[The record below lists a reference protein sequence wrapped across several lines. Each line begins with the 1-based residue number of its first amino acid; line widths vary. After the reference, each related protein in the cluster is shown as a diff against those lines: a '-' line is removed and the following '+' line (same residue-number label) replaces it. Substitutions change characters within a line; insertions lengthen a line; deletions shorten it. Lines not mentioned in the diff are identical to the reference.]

1 MLFEIGFR
9 SAAGAGRAIDAPAAT
24 TKDSY
29 CNCSLASGAAQA
41 PPVKPSA
48 NAAIRPPAILRIACS
63 PCVVPRAARRA
74 RDAMNLA
81 TLLQRTRV
89 PGATRPY

>member
-1 MLFEIGFR
+1 MLFEIGLR
-9 SAAGAGRAIDAPAAT
+9 SAAGGPAMRPPAAT

-63 PCVVPRAARRA
+63 PCVVRGRQDARG
-74 RDAMNLA
+74 M
-81 TLLQRTRV
+81 
-89 PGATRPY
+89 P

>member
-48 NAAIRPPAILRIACS
+48 NAAIRPPAICASHVLRVWS
-63 PCVVPRAARRA
+63 RGRQDARG
-74 RDAMNLA
+74 M
-81 TLLQRTRV
+81 
-89 PGATRPY
+89 P

>member
-1 MLFEIGFR
+1 MLFEIGSEAPQAR
-9 SAAGAGRAIDAPAAT
+9 AAPLDAPAAT